1 MKRLDRYILAESIP
15 PFLFGI
21 GAFLAVLIGVEL
33 LYDMLRL
40 VYQEGFPAWSVAR
53 IFVLKLP
60 GVIVLTFPMAIMFGS
75 LMAMGRLSGDG
86 ELVAI
91 RAGGVSVVR
100 VGLPVMLLGVVVAMA
115 GFAVS
120 ETVVPWANNR
130 SLEITRQMFGTVA
143 AETDL
148 ALEVRNDQ
156 GLQRWLYA
164 AEFDPDTLTLRHATI
179 LDFTL
184 GERPHLL
191 TAESARWQGRNWIL
205 RNVEHTSWDA
215 GSEGTLSFEKMTF
228 SVERTAESVGRARKK
243 PNDMT
248 LGELKEQVASALE
261 EGRAEWAQ
269 KVDQHYHV
277 RLALPWA
284 TVGLSILGIGL
295 GIQRQRSSRGI
306 GMGISLLVIF
316 VYYVVMHTL
325 TLVGERGVAHPA
337 LMAWTPNLL
346 LFLAGAGFLLRN
358 SR

>member
-1 MKRLDRYILAESIP
+1 MRRLDRYILGDAIP

-33 LYDMLRL
+33 LYDMLKL

-60 GVIVLTFPMAIMFGS
+60 AVIVLTFPMAMMFGS
-75 LMAMGRLSGDG
+75 LMAMGRLSGEG

-91 RAGGVSVVR
+91 RAGGVSVLR
-100 VGLPVMLLGVVVAMA
+100 VGVPVILLSIVVAVS

-120 ETVVPWANNR
+120 ETLVPWANTR
-130 SLEITRQMFGTVA
+130 SWEITRQMFGTVA
-143 AETDL
+143 AESDL

-164 AEFDPDTLTLRHATI
+164 AEFDPDTMALRHATI

-191 TAESARWQGRNWIL
+191 TAESARWEGRTWVL

-228 SVERTAESVGRARKK
+228 GVERTADAVGRSRK
-243 PNDMT
+243 PADMT
-248 LGELKEQVASALE
+248 LTDLREQAAGALE
-261 EGRAEWAQ
+261 EGRGEWAQ
-269 KVDQHYHV
+269 KLEQHYHM

-284 TVGLSILGIGL
+284 TVGLAILGIGL
-295 GIQRQRSSRGI
+295 GVRRQRSSRGI

-337 LMAWTPNLL
+337 LMAWMPNILL
-346 LFLAGAGFLLRN
+346 YLAGAGFLLRS